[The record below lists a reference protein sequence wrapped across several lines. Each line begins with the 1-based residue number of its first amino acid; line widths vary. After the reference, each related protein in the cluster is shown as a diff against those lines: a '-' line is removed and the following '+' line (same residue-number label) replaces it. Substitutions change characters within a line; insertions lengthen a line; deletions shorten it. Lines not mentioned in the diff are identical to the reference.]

1 MKRVE
6 KKLMDFLSSVSI
18 ELKIYG
24 MVIIVVFMVTIISLI
39 VVRMSI
45 TNTLTLQI
53 EDRAKSISSDIASR
67 SVDPL
72 LTHNIFAL
80 QSLIT
85 DTLNSY
91 QDIEYIFIL
100 NKEGE
105 VVVHSNEKGLISH
118 ELIQANNVK
127 IERELYVT
135 NSKKLSTNKDFIID
149 SATPIFPDLGGTVR
163 VGLTYQSLNDALQK
177 VANQMIFTMIGV
189 MFLSGLIV
197 FGLTRILTLP
207 ISNLVQL
214 TNKVYRGN
222 LTERISAYPRDEIGK
237 LTSSFNKMLDVLQK
251 SEKDKEIYIEKIN
264 NRNKELTLLNGL
276 SQNFKNYN
284 QLKEMLQLFV
294 KQLVKELSLKSA
306 AIEIELEGL
315 KGNFFEHSAAC
326 AVNCGHFDDKENSC
340 HKSEK
345 ELYFFPLKMNAG
357 KIIGKI
363 TICGSD
369 KLDETFIKILTSLAT
384 QLSVSIENLE
394 LWKEVKKKEEVRLL
408 LLEKLISAQED
419 ERKRIARELH
429 DETSHS
435 LSSMLVELKL
445 LAEGDELLKVA
456 AIKNLRNLV
465 RSTIEEVHQ
474 LAWQLRPTILDKFGL
489 KVAIERYVQEFRQSK
504 NIEAELIINGPLKSL
519 TPEQETAIFRLIQ
532 ESLTNITKY
541 AKAEDV
547 SIIILS
553 TGQYVSVVI
562 EDNGVGFDSRNVLG
576 KDPSKDHLGLIGMH
590 ERIALLNGTLQIE
603 SEMNEGTT
611 ILAKIP
617 LVTVGGAINVS

>member
-1 MKRVE
+1 MKKLE

-24 MVIIVVFMVTIISLI
+24 MVIIVVFMVTVISLI

-45 TNTLTLQI
+45 TSTLTLQI

-72 LTHNIFAL
+72 LTHNIFSL
-80 QSLIT
+80 QSLIS

-100 NKEGE
+100 NKDGE
-105 VVVHSNEKGLISH
+105 VVVHSNEKGIISQ
-118 ELIQANNVK
+118 ELIHANTVG
-127 IERELYVT
+127 IEQGMQVT
-135 NSKKLSTNKDFIID
+135 NSKKLLTYKDFIID

-163 VGLTYQSLNDALQK
+163 VGLTYQSLNDALLK
-177 VANQMIFTMIGV
+177 VTNQMIFTMIGV

-214 TNKVYRGN
+214 TNKVYTGN
-222 LTERISAYPRDEIGK
+222 LTERILTYPRDEIGK
-237 LTSSFNKMLDVLQK
+237 LTSSFNKMLDALQK
-251 SEKDKEIYIEKIN
+251 SEKDKEIYIKKIN

-284 QLKEMLQLFV
+284 QLKDMLQLFV
-294 KQLVKELSLKSA
+294 KQLVEELSLKSA
-306 AIEIELEGL
+306 AVEIELEGV
-315 KGNFFEHSAAC
+315 KEYFYEHSTAC
-326 AVNCGHFDDKENSC
+326 AITCGHFEDNVNSC
-340 HKSEK
+340 HKGQK
-345 ELYFFPLKMNAG
+345 ELYFFPLKMNEG

-363 TICGSD
+363 TICSSD

-384 QLSVSIENLE
+384 QLSVSVENLE

-408 LLEKLISAQED
+408 LLEKLIRVQED

-445 LAEGDELLKVA
+445 LEEGDEILKLT

-465 RSTIEEVHQ
+465 RTTIEEVHQ
-474 LAWQLRPTILDKFGL
+474 MAWQLRPTILDKFGL
-489 KVAIERYVQEFRQSK
+489 KVAIERYVQEFRQAS
-504 NIEAELIINGPLKSL
+504 NIDAELIINGPLKSL
-519 TPEQETAIFRLIQ
+519 SPEQETAIFRLVQ

-541 AKAEDV
+541 AKADDV

-562 EDNGVGFDSRNVLG
+562 EDNGIGFDTQTIIG

-590 ERIALLNGTLQIE
+590 ERIALLHGTLDIE
-603 SEMNEGTT
+603 AEIGEGTT

-617 LVTVGGAINVS
+617 LLKAGGAINVS